1 MFSKEKTAYQPATS
15 IWNCPVLE
23 VDFLICTTSCKS
35 NAYGA
40 KELRFSNFG
49 ANSWKIEK
57 LKYNFIRINIL
68 YQNQIT
74 FLKLPHKLP
83 AEEDLFMSG
92 QCLPKQ

>member
-1 MFSKEKTAYQPATS
+1 MQIKC
-15 IWNCPVLE
+15 IWR
-23 VDFLICTTSCKS
+23 K
-35 NAYGA
+35 GA
-40 KELRFSNFG
+40 EIFKFG

-68 YQNQIT
+68 YQNQIP
-74 FLKLPHKLP
+74 FPKVPHKLP